1 MSSHQPSE
9 DRNGFLAGLCSVTF
23 RSLSPDAVIEA
34 TVAAG
39 LQAIEWGGDVHLPPG
54 DVARATALARRCADA
69 GVRCPSYGSYVFAGG
84 GGHDMSAALDTA
96 DALGARTVRVWAPLG
111 ATPDSVG
118 ELAAAAGAR
127 GLTASLEFHP
137 GTSTETAA
145 STLSMLAAVDSD
157 HLYTYWQPV
166 AGAAP
171 ARSLSEYRAIEH
183 RCSHAHVFWWSQDG
197 TRRPLHE
204 GVELWPAVLASPATA
219 PRALGPRVAYLEF
232 VADDATSAMA
242 RDAATLRGWCDD
254 GRLLGA
260 LDHRHGG

>member
-1 MSSHQPSE
+1 MTQGSSFVP
-9 DRNGFLAGLCSVTF
+9 GLCSVTF
-23 RSLSPDAVIEA
+23 RGLAPDDVLRA

-69 GVRCPSYGSYVFAGG
+69 GVVCPSYGSYVSAGDR
-84 GGHDMSAALDTA
+84 GHEMVAALDTA

-111 ATPDSVG
+111 VTPDAVG
-118 ELAAAAGAR
+118 ELATAAGAR

-137 GTSTETAA
+137 GTSTETAT
-145 STLSMLAAVDSD
+145 STLALLAAVDSD

-166 AGAAP
+166 AGAPP
-171 ARSLSEYRAIEH
+171 ARSIAEYRLIEH
-183 RCSHAHVFWWSQDG
+183 RCSHVHVFWWTLDG
-197 TRRPLHE
+197 ARRPLVE
-204 GVELWPAVLASPATA
+204 GIELWPVVLGA
-219 PRALGPRVAYLEF
+219 PSTGLRRHEPRVAYLEF
-232 VADDATSAMA
+232 VADDDITTMA
-242 RDAATLRGWCDD
+242 ADAATLRNWCDD